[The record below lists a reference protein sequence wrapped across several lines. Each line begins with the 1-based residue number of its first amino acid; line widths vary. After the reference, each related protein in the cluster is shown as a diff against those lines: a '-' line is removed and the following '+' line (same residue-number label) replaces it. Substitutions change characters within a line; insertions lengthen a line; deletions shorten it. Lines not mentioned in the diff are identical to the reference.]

1 MVEFI
6 VADWPLQIVA
16 FPAVITGRGLT
27 IILADVLALT
37 HPAGD
42 VYTKL

>member
-1 MVEFI
+1 MMLVVEFI

-16 FPAVITGRGLT
+16 FPTVIKGRGLT
-27 IILADVLALT
+27 IMLADVLALA

-42 VYTKL
+42 V